1 MTKFLITRLM
11 RFTGADKAVL
21 ILFNSL
27 FTLTP
32 VLIKQVGMIPVAT
45 AIFKLYRWLAS
56 GHGIDVIT
64 TLAESYF
71 NPVVFRDFSS
81 IIFPT
86 LKECLRAKRT
96 VLLLNFF
103 RLYTGVFFIG
113 LIRPIFT
120 SIFKYSFG
128 IIFSSLGVVFN
139 EALSGIT
146 VIKWIA
152 DKVLSIFPAVPF
164 VNNILSQIK
173 GNVSISKP
181 TGNSNDN
188 VSNFDLSSIFSTI
201 GLVLIG
207 AGAIFLV
214 ILVGDYYLPDYTR
227 NIPGVETILNS
238 WYSVY
243 DYIMSLFTSGQTPPS
258 APDADIKLTGPEPV
272 SRTSSGSSSGSDTAG
287 YPTPTPTRPGT
298 PSAPDAF
305 PSTWGWPGSSSS
317 GAGSSTTTT
326 SYPDPWDPSKPSGS
340 GSNPFSD

>member
-1 MTKFLITRLM
+1 MTKFLVIKLI
-11 RFTGADKAVL
+11 RFTGADTAFV
-21 ILFNSL
+21 SL
-27 FTLTP
+27 FKSLFSLTP
-32 VLIKQVGMIPVAT
+32 VLIKQVGIVPVT
-45 AIFKLYRWLAS
+45 MAIVKLYRWLAQ
-56 GHGIDVIT
+56 GHSINTIIK
-64 TLAESYF
+64 LATAVF
-71 NPVVFRDFSS
+71 NPVILRDF
-81 IIFPT
+81 IAVIFP
-86 LKECLRAKRT
+86 LLEECMSKKKG

-103 RLYTGVFFIG
+103 RLYTGLFLVG
-113 LIRPIFT
+113 LVRPIFT
-120 SIFKYSFG
+120 TIFKYSFG

-173 GNVSISKP
+173 GDVNISKP

-227 NIPGVETILNS
+227 NIPGVDTILNS
-238 WYSVY
+238 WYAVY

-298 PSAPDAF
+298 PSGPDAL

-317 GAGSSTTTT
+317 GGGSSTTPT